1 MTRTLLP
8 LLFALPLASAQAPKA
23 PAPAAQG
30 KAPAKAEPTADAA
43 RKAMLEVLDTVN
55 GTWFGPA
62 YQGITAVQMDGT
74 LTLEISGAAVSA
86 KVDQLSQGQVK
97 AASKGGSVAMKVQST
112 YFANGDYKTELSGNF
127 GNLTAQRR
135 GDKGFIYS
143 KDHNAYTTR
152 IDPAEADAPR
162 TYLAWFRQTL
172 NDIKAVYVDAPT
184 FKPSVAG
191 EETASGR
198 TLQRLVFNAPTSA
211 WDPRKRE
218 QSMAE
223 SLGFWKR
230 GRLEVAADKTTRLPY
245 RMEFKND
252 EQGIQTRMD
261 FAYDAKGKVQNITIQ
276 NQSRGME
283 GPGFLRVSYGGDGR
297 ISSLQGQLQGPGKKV
312 NFDLNLTWSG
322 NLGPQ
327 ALAALPPAGATKKG
341 REELE
346 TLLLVTLAGQ
356 IMELQRSGLNLRSVT
371 LASK

>member
-1 MTRTLLP
+1 MTRSLLP
-8 LLFALPLASAQAPKA
+8 FLLTLPLAAQAPKA
-23 PAPAAQG
+23 PAPKAAAG
-30 KAPAKAEPTADAA
+30 KSATDPTADAA

-74 LTLEISGAAVSA
+74 LNLEVSGAAVNA
-86 KVDQLSQGQVK
+86 KIDQLSQGQVK
-97 AASKGGSVAMKVQST
+97 ADTKGGNVSMKVKST
-112 YFANGDYKTELSGNF
+112 YFANGDYKTELNGNF

-191 EETASGR
+191 EETSSGR

-261 FAYDAKGKVQNITIQ
+261 FSYDAKGKVQNITIQ

-283 GPGFLRVSYGGDGR
+283 GPGFLRVSYGAEGR

-312 NFDLNLTWSG
+312 NFDLNLAWSG

-356 IMELQRSGLNLRSVT
+356 IMELQRSGLNLRSVS
-371 LASK
+371 LAGK

>member
-1 MTRTLLP
+1 MTRTLLS
-8 LLFALPLASAQAPKA
+8 LLLTLPLV
-23 PAPAAQG
+23 AQG
-30 KAPAKAEPTADAA
+30 PAPAKAAPKVDPGGDAA
-43 RKAMLEVLDTVN
+43 RRALLEVLDTVN

-74 LTLEISGAAVSA
+74 LNLEVSGATLNA

-97 AASKGGSVAMKVQST
+97 GDLKNGSVAMKVKST
-112 YFANGDYKTELSGNF
+112 YFANGDYKTDLSGHF
-127 GNLTAQRR
+127 GNITAQRR
-135 GDKGFIYS
+135 ADKGFIYS

-184 FKPSVAG
+184 FKPTVAG

-198 TLQRLVFNAPTSA
+198 TLQRLVFTSSMGT

-223 SLGFWKR
+223 SLGFWKH

-261 FAYDAKGKVQNITIQ
+261 FTYDGKGKVSNITIA

-283 GPGFLRVSYGGDGR
+283 GPGYLRVGYGAEGR
-297 ISSLQGQLQGPGKKV
+297 INSLQGQLQGPGKKV
-312 NFDLNLTWSG
+312 NFDLALTWSKD
-322 NLGPQ
+322 LGPQ
-327 ALAALPPAGATKKG
+327 ALLATPPAGATKKG

-356 IMELQRSGLNLRSVT
+356 IMELQRNGLNLRAVT
-371 LASK
+371 VAGK